1 MTKAEIVAKIS
12 NDLGI
17 EKGDVI
23 RIANFAYSLVA
34 LARILGN

>member
-17 EKGDVI
+17 EKGRCI
-23 RIANFAYSLVA
+23 RQLLNL
-34 LARILGN
+34 L